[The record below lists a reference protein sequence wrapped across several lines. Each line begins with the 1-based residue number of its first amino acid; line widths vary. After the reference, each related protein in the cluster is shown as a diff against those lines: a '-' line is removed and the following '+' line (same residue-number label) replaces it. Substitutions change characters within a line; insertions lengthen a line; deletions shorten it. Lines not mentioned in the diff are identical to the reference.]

1 MMLQRHF
8 AEVSKSGRVFAVA
21 GSTPA
26 IRALHDAGIEHR
38 VHHFDDDVPPDAAD
52 IGYAK
57 AAAHALGVDEVRV
70 FKTLVVKADERFVVA
85 LVPSSGNLS
94 LRKVARVVG
103 VRAAAM
109 AAAPDAQRTTGYV
122 VGGISPFGQK
132 RRLTTVID
140 ESVRAHTTVFV
151 SAGRRGWD
159 VELAPDALVAVT
171 DALIADIVAD

>member
-1 MMLQRHF
+1 MLQRHF

-26 IRALHDAGIEHR
+26 IRALHDAGVEHR
-38 VHHFDDDVPPDAAD
+38 VHRFEDDVPADAAD

-57 AAAHALGVDEVRV
+57 AAALALGVDEVRV

-94 LRKVARVVG
+94 LRKIARVLGARTAV
-103 VRAAAM
+103 M
-109 AAAPDAQRTTGYV
+109 AAAPDAQRMTGYV

-132 RRLTTVID
+132 RRLATVVD
-140 ESVRAHTTVFV
+140 ETVRNHASVFV
-151 SAGRRGWD
+151 SAGRCGWD
-159 VELAPDALVAVT
+159 VELDPDALVAVT
-171 DALIADIVAD
+171 AAVVADIAL